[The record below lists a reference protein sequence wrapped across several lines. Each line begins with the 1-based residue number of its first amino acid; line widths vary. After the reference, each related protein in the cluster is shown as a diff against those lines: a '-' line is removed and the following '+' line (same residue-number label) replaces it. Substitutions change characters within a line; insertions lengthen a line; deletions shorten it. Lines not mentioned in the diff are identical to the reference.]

1 MTMLSP
7 SGAVVGSIVFTDLVG
22 FTEYNGIV
30 GDEVA
35 SGVLD
40 RQSEIVTQ
48 ALSPYP
54 TGRVVKEIGDGLM
67 LAFESPVDALAAA
80 VKILCSI
87 ERARADGTFP
97 LAMRMG
103 MHHGRAIVRGDDL
116 VGQSVNI
123 ASRVADLAGPGELL
137 VSDSVIA
144 AHKGHAPPATLSPI
158 GPARVKGVDEPIWLH
173 RVTAG

>member
-1 MTMLSP
+1 MTALS
-7 SGAVVGSIVFTDLVG
+7 SSATVVGSIMFTDLVG

-35 SGVLD
+35 AGLLD
-40 RQSEIVTQ
+40 RQRELVTE
-48 ALSPYP
+48 AIAPYF

-67 LAFESPVDALAAA
+67 LAFESPVEALAAA
-80 VKILCSI
+80 VSILWCI
-87 ERARADGTFP
+87 ERARADGSFP

-103 MHHGRAIVRGDDL
+103 MHHGQAIARGDDL
-116 VGQSVNI
+116 VGQTVNI

-137 VSDSVIA
+137 VSDSVVA
-144 AHKGHAPPATLSPI
+144 AHAGLAPAAALSPI